1 VISLAPIPFEVSLK
15 LWQLQISVM
24 DAPHELGYAPFLG
37 LKSTHLSTTPFK
49 KGYQLANSIA
59 FSLSDWFSA

>member
-1 VISLAPIPFEVSLK
+1 
-15 LWQLQISVM
+15 M

-59 FSLSDWFSA
+59 FSLSDWLSA